1 MRRVGLTGGLAS
13 GKSFVG
19 DTLASL
25 GCALLKADDVGHR
38 LLQPGGAAYPLV
50 VAAFGDSILQPD
62 GAIERSHLAALVF
75 GHPERLKTLNAI
87 IHPLVFEE
95 EERFFERLEK
105 EAPTPARPGEQPPP
119 KIGVVE
125 AAILIETG
133 NHLNFEKIWVA
144 WCPREVQ
151 IERAVHRGLTREQ
164 ALSRLEHQMPL
175 DEKLRFADEVIDTS
189 GSKDDTVALVEAAH
203 RRLLENPGRLLEECE

>member
-25 GCALLKADDVGHR
+25 GCALLKADEVGHR
-38 LLQPGGAAYPLV
+38 LLEPDGAAYPLV
-50 VAAFGDSILQPD
+50 VAAFGGSILEP
-62 GAIERSHLAALVF
+62 GGKIERNRLADLVF
-75 GHPERLKTLNAI
+75 GHPERLKILNSI
-87 IHPLVFEE
+87 IHPLVFEAE
-95 EERFFERLEK
+95 EQFYADLKQR
-105 EAPTPARPGEQPPP
+105 EAGIRRDGNDSFC

-133 NHLNFEKIWVA
+133 NHESFEKIWVA
-144 WCPREVQ
+144 WCPRETQ
-151 IERAVHRGLTREQ
+151 IERAIHRGLTHEQ

-175 DEKLRFADEVIDTS
+175 DEKLAYADEVIDTS
-189 GSKDDTVALVEAAH
+189 GTKAETRANVEAAY
-203 RRLLENPGRLLEECE
+203 RRLLEECE